1 MDSTIERVETDSTV
15 DFELVATE
23 TDHLVEPSDPEVE
36 FHAHAHQQGEGQLL
50 AGTADVVI
58 EGPRTDADAYQV
70 ADPNVGQCVGGLAP
84 RDQLPATLPTAA
96 SETRADRRVHLHSTP
111 YPIEVTDSGPLLS
124 VSGTMVTEVDQGGRT
139 GSASGGFVD
148 PCPPRQP
155 TERAVTSNLGGMIPV
170 TMGA

>member
-23 TDHLVEPSDPEVE
+23 TDHHVEPSDPEAE
-36 FHAHAHQQGEGQLL
+36 FRDARQQGEGQLL
-50 AGTADVVI
+50 AGTADAVI
-58 EGPRTDADAYQV
+58 QGPRTDADAYQV
-70 ADPNVGQCVGGLAP
+70 ADPNVGHCVGGLAP
-84 RDQLPATLPTAA
+84 RDQPPATPPTAA
-96 SETRADRRVHLHSTP
+96 SETRADRRVPLHSTP
-111 YPIEVTDSGPLLS
+111 YPIEVAYSGPLPS

-155 TERAVTSNLGGMIPV
+155 AERTVASNLGGWFQ
-170 TMGA
+170 